1 MLWAEGVRYS
11 YGAVPALE
19 DVTFNIPAGHT
30 LALFGPNGAGKTTL
44 LKVLAGLIRP
54 RAGRAGVS
62 GGRGAIGWIG
72 HQSLLYGQLTVREN
86 LRFWGSLYRV
96 PAGVLGSRVDA
107 LAARLDLGG
116 CLDRRVG
123 TLSRGQ
129 TQRAAVAR
137 ALIHDPA
144 VLLLD
149 EPFTGLDRVAAAE
162 LADLVRGFATGGSPA
177 RATILV
183 THNVDEGTEL
193 ATDIGILKAGRL
205 VELGARA
212 GRTATQVA
220 ERYRGVV
227 S

>member
-1 MLWAEGVRYS
+1 MLWADGVRHRF
-11 YGAVPALE
+11 GGVPALD
-19 DVTFNIPAGHT
+19 DVSFTLPAGHT

-44 LKVLAGLIRP
+44 LKVLAGLIKP
-54 RAGRAGVS
+54 NGGSAGVD

-96 PAGVLGSRVDA
+96 RPPVLDARIASLTARVD
-107 LAARLDLGG
+107 LREQ
-116 CLDRRVG
+116 LDRRVG

-129 TQRAAVAR
+129 TQRAAIAR
-137 ALIHDPA
+137 ALIHDPS

-149 EPFTGLDRVAAAE
+149 EPFTGLDRVAASE
-162 LADLVRGFATGGSPA
+162 LSGLVKEFAGAGEG

-183 THNVDEGTEL
+183 THNVDEGTDL
-193 ATDIGILKAGRL
+193 ASDVAVLKAGRL
-205 VELGARA
+205 IEFAPRNA
-212 GRTATQVA
+212 RTAEQIGV
-220 ERYRGVV
+220 RYRELV

>member
-1 MLWAEGVRYS
+1 MLWADGVRHRF
-11 YGAVPALE
+11 GGVPALD
-19 DVTFNIPAGHT
+19 DVSFTLPAGHT

-44 LKVLAGLIRP
+44 LKVLAGLIKP
-54 RAGRAGVS
+54 NGGSAGVD

-96 PAGVLGSRVDA
+96 RPPVLDARIASLTARVD
-107 LAARLDLGG
+107 LREQ
-116 CLDRRVG
+116 LDRRVG

-129 TQRAAVAR
+129 TQRAAIAR
-137 ALIHDPA
+137 ALVHDPS

-149 EPFTGLDRVAAAE
+149 EPFTGLDRVAASE
-162 LADLVRGFATGGSPA
+162 LSGLVKEFAGAGEG

-183 THNVDEGTEL
+183 THNVDEGTDL
-193 ATDIGILKAGRL
+193 ASDVAVLKAGRL
-205 VELGARA
+205 IEFAPRNA
-212 GRTATQVA
+212 RTAEQIGV
-220 ERYRGVV
+220 RYRELV

>member
-1 MLWAEGVRYS
+1 MLWADGVRHRF
-11 YGAVPALE
+11 GGVPALD
-19 DVTFNIPAGHT
+19 DVSFTLPAGHT

-44 LKVLAGLIRP
+44 LKVLAGLIKPNR
-54 RAGRAGVS
+54 GRAGVD

-96 PAGVLGSRVDA
+96 RPPVLDARIASLTARVD
-107 LAARLDLGG
+107 LREQ
-116 CLDRRVG
+116 LDRRVG

-129 TQRAAVAR
+129 TQRAAIAR
-137 ALIHDPA
+137 ALIHDPS

-149 EPFTGLDRVAAAE
+149 EPFTGLDRVAASE
-162 LADLVRGFATGGSPA
+162 LSGLVKEFAGAGEG

-183 THNVDEGTEL
+183 THNVEEGTDL
-193 ATDIGILKAGRL
+193 ASDVAVLKAGRL
-205 VELGARA
+205 IEFAPRNA
-212 GRTATQVA
+212 RTAEQIGV
-220 ERYRGVV
+220 RYRELV

>member
-1 MLWAEGVRYS
+1 MLWAEGVRHS
-11 YGAVPALE
+11 FGAIPALE
-19 DVTFNIPAGHT
+19 DVTFTLPAGHT

-54 RAGRAGVS
+54 RAGRAGVA

-86 LRFWGSLYRV
+86 LRFWGALYRV
-96 PAGVLGSRVDA
+96 RPEVRESRVVT
-107 LAARLDLGG
+107 LAGRLDLGPF
-116 CLDRRVG
+116 LDRRVA

-129 TQRAAVAR
+129 GQRAAVAR
-137 ALIHDPA
+137 ALIHDPT

-162 LADLVRGFATGGSPA
+162 LSELVRGFAGAGDG

-183 THNVDEGTEL
+183 THNVDEGTDL

-205 VELGARA
+205 VELAPRGT
-212 GRTATQVA
+212 RTAQEVG
-220 ERYRGVV
+220 ERYRRAV

>member
-1 MLWAEGVRYS
+1 MLWAEGVRHNF
-11 YGAVPALE
+11 GAVPALE
-19 DVTFNIPAGHT
+19 DVTFTVPAGHT

-54 RAGRAGVS
+54 RAGRAGVA

-86 LRFWGSLYRV
+86 LHFWGSLYRV
-96 PAGVLGSRVDA
+96 CPRVREERIA
-107 LAARLDLGG
+107 TLVRRLDLGPF
-116 CLDRRVG
+116 LDRRVA

-129 TQRAAVAR
+129 GQRAAVAR
-137 ALIHDPA
+137 ALIHDPT

-149 EPFTGLDRVAAAE
+149 EPFTGLDRVAASE
-162 LADLVRGFATGGSPA
+162 LSELVRGFAGAGEG

-183 THNVDEGTEL
+183 THNVDEGTDL

-205 VELGARA
+205 VELAPRGT
-212 GRTATQVA
+212 RTAQEIG
-220 ERYRGVV
+220 ERYRGLV

>member
-1 MLWAEGVRYS
+1 MLWADGVRHRF
-11 YGAVPALE
+11 GGVPALD
-19 DVTFNIPAGHT
+19 DVSFTLPGGHT

-44 LKVLAGLIRP
+44 LKVLAGLIKP
-54 RAGRAGVS
+54 NGGSAGVD

-96 PAGVLGSRVDA
+96 RPPVLDARIASLTARVD
-107 LAARLDLGG
+107 LREQ
-116 CLDRRVG
+116 LDRRVG

-129 TQRAAVAR
+129 TQRAAIAR
-137 ALIHDPA
+137 ALIHDPS

-149 EPFTGLDRVAAAE
+149 EPFTGLDRVAASE
-162 LADLVRGFATGGSPA
+162 LSGLVKEFAGAGEG

-183 THNVDEGTEL
+183 THNVDEGTDL
-193 ATDIGILKAGRL
+193 ASDVAVLKAGRL
-205 VELGARA
+205 IEFAPRNA
-212 GRTATQVA
+212 RTAEQIGV
-220 ERYRGVV
+220 RYRELV

>member
-1 MLWAEGVRYS
+1 MLWADGVRHRF
-11 YGAVPALE
+11 GGVPALD
-19 DVTFNIPAGHT
+19 DVSFTLPAGHT

-44 LKVLAGLIRP
+44 LKVLAGLIKP
-54 RAGRAGVS
+54 HLGRAGVE

-96 PAGVLGSRVDA
+96 RTPVLDARIASLTARVD
-107 LAARLDLGG
+107 LREQ
-116 CLDRRVG
+116 LDRRVG

-129 TQRAAVAR
+129 TQRAAIAR
-137 ALIHDPA
+137 ALIHDPS

-149 EPFTGLDRVAAAE
+149 EPFTGLDRVAASELTGLVKEFAGAAE
-162 LADLVRGFATGGSPA
+162 G

-183 THNVDEGTEL
+183 THNVEEGTDL
-193 ATDIGILKAGRL
+193 ATDIAVLKAGRL
-205 VELGARA
+205 IEFMPRNARTAEQIGAR
-212 GRTATQVA
+212 
-220 ERYRGVV
+220 YRELV

>member
-1 MLWAEGVRYS
+1 MLWADGVRHRF
-11 YGAVPALE
+11 GGVPALD
-19 DVTFNIPAGHT
+19 DVSFTLPAGHT

-44 LKVLAGLIRP
+44 LKVLAGLIKP
-54 RAGRAGVS
+54 HLGRAGVE

-96 PAGVLGSRVDA
+96 RTPVLDARIASLTARVD
-107 LAARLDLGG
+107 LLEQ
-116 CLDRRVG
+116 LDRRVG

-129 TQRAAVAR
+129 TQRAAIAR
-137 ALIHDPA
+137 ALIHDPS

-149 EPFTGLDRVAAAE
+149 EPFTGLDRVAASELTGLVKEFAGAAE
-162 LADLVRGFATGGSPA
+162 G

-183 THNVDEGTEL
+183 THNVEEGTDL
-193 ATDIGILKAGRL
+193 ATDIAVLKSGRL
-205 VELGARA
+205 IEFMPRNARTAEQIGAR
-212 GRTATQVA
+212 
-220 ERYRGVV
+220 YRELV

>member
-1 MLWAEGVRYS
+1 MLWAEGVRHRF
-11 YGAVPALE
+11 GAVPALD
-19 DVTFNIPAGHT
+19 DVTFTLPAGHT

-44 LKVLAGLIRP
+44 LKVLAGLIVP
-54 RAGRAGVS
+54 RAGRAGVE

-86 LRFWGSLYRV
+86 LRFWGSLY
-96 PAGVLGSRVDA
+96 GVRAPVLDA
-107 LAARLDLGG
+107 RTSGLAARLDLREH
-116 CLDRRVG
+116 LDRRVG

-129 TQRAAVAR
+129 TQRAAIAR
-137 ALIHDPA
+137 ALMHDPK

-149 EPFTGLDRVAAAE
+149 EPFTGLDRVATSE
-162 LADLVRGFATGGSPA
+162 LANLVREFAGRGEG

-183 THNVDEGTEL
+183 THNVEEGTDL

-205 VELGARA
+205 VELAPRNARSAGQVGAR
-212 GRTATQVA
+212 
-220 ERYRGVV
+220 YRELV

>member
-1 MLWAEGVRYS
+1 MLWAEGVRHS
-11 YGAVPALE
+11 FGAVPALE
-19 DVTFNIPAGHT
+19 DVTFTLPAGHT

-54 RAGRAGVS
+54 RAGRAGVA

-96 PAGVLGSRVDA
+96 RPEDQEARTST
-107 LAARLDLGG
+107 LAARLDLGPF
-116 CLDRRVG
+116 LDRRVA

-129 TQRAAVAR
+129 GQRAAVAR
-137 ALIHDPA
+137 ALIHAPT

-149 EPFTGLDRVAAAE
+149 EPFTGLDRVAASE
-162 LADLVRGFATGGSPA
+162 LSDLVRGFAGAGEG

-183 THNVDEGTEL
+183 THNVDEGTDL

-205 VELGARA
+205 VELAPRGT
-212 GRTATQVA
+212 RTAQEVA

>member
-1 MLWAEGVRYS
+1 MLWAEGVRHS
-11 YGAVPALE
+11 FGAVPALE
-19 DVTFNIPAGHT
+19 DITFTIPAGHT

-54 RAGRAGVS
+54 RAGRAGVE

-96 PAGVLGSRVDA
+96 RPELRDERITT
-107 LAARLDLGG
+107 LAARLDLGPF
-116 CLDRRVG
+116 LDRRVA

-129 TQRAAVAR
+129 GQRAAVAR
-137 ALIHDPA
+137 ALIHDPT

-149 EPFTGLDRVAAAE
+149 EPFTGLDRVAASE
-162 LADLVRGFATGGSPA
+162 LSNLVRAFAGAGEG

-183 THNVDEGTEL
+183 THNVDEGTDL

-205 VELGARA
+205 VELAPRA
-212 GRTATQVA
+212 GRTAQEVG

>member
-1 MLWAEGVRYS
+1 MLWAEGVRHRF
-11 YGAVPALE
+11 GAVPALD
-19 DVTFNIPAGHT
+19 DVTFTLPAGHT

-54 RAGRAGVS
+54 RAGRAGVE

-86 LRFWGSLYRV
+86 LRFWGSLY
-96 PAGVLGSRVDA
+96 GVRAPILDA
-107 LAARLDLGG
+107 RISGLAARLDLREH
-116 CLDRRVG
+116 LDRRVS

-129 TQRAAVAR
+129 TQRAAIAR
-137 ALIHDPA
+137 ALMHDPS

-149 EPFTGLDRVAAAE
+149 EPFTGLDRVAAGE
-162 LADLVRGFATGGSPA
+162 LANLVREFAGRGEG

-183 THNVDEGTEL
+183 THNVEEGTDL

-205 VELGARA
+205 VELAPRNARNPEQVGAR
-212 GRTATQVA
+212 
-220 ERYRGVV
+220 YRELV